1 MLSFTATSWSK
12 FHHKKY
18 LKLMNSVFE
27 KLIKTEKF
35 ISISRQKISVGKS
48 TMAKMRTRKGLQ
60 NYWLILIKYLL
71 YFLKQPLTRKELDMH
86 IFNAKSQIL
95 LHFLIMLLRRIVWNG
110 MGKFTNL
117 SDILFKHQI
126 LTKLLKKHLNIL
138 LREVFIV
145 GLGFIDVGDVC

>member
-1 MLSFTATSWSK
+1 
-12 FHHKKY
+12 
-18 LKLMNSVFE
+18 
-27 KLIKTEKF
+27 
-35 ISISRQKISVGKS
+35 
-48 TMAKMRTRKGLQ
+48 MAKMRTRIGLQ
-60 NYWLILIKYLL
+60 NSWPILIKYPL